1 MKKGLINKK
10 SNVQELEEKNLIGN
24 VDKKITSQ
32 LNQGWSKR
40 RYKFIKCKTIEKIND
55 NVSIISCNKTTDK
68 INEK

>member
-40 RYKFIKCKTIEKIND
+40 RYKFIKCKTIEK
-55 NVSIISCNKTTDK
+55 
-68 INEK
+68 